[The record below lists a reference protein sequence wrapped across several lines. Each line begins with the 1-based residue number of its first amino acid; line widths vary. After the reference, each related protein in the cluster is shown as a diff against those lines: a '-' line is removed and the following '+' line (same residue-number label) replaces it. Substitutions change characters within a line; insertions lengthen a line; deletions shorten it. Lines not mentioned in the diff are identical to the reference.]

1 MNAAIHA
8 TSAPS
13 TAQSPSHWAAPVT
26 ELNRPARIIDV
37 DALRT
42 LMTQEET
49 LIVDVRTPEQCVD
62 GHIPGAVMLPY
73 AQLVASDGKAG
84 GLLPDIDSLEALF
97 TSIGLTTESRVVA
110 YDDDT
115 GSHAS
120 RLLWTLDA
128 LGHHNHSLLNGGFAA
143 WDDAELP
150 VAEHPSLPQPG
161 EFFASPDDSVI
172 ADVERMLDTIHNADV
187 VLLDARTEL
196 EYVGEDVRAARGG
209 HIPGAINF
217 DYTLAID
224 LVEDGKVQRAD
235 VIRDLL
241 NARGITP
248 DHEIIVYCQ
257 THHRSSHTYQVLKD
271 LGFPRVR
278 AYPGSWSEW
287 GNRDD
292 LPVEV

>member
-1 MNAAIHA
+1 MDTRCSRSSQPLAA
-8 TSAPS
+8 
-13 TAQSPSHWAAPVT
+13 
-26 ELNRPARIIDV
+26 ERR
-37 DALRT
+37 
-42 LMTQEET
+42 
-49 LIVDVRTPEQCVD
+49 
-62 GHIPGAVMLPY
+62 
-73 AQLVASDGKAG
+73 
-84 GLLPDIDSLEALF
+84 
-97 TSIGLTTESRVVA
+97 
-110 YDDDT
+110 
-115 GSHAS
+115 
-120 RLLWTLDA
+120 
-128 LGHHNHSLLNGGFAA
+128 FAA

-161 EFFASPDDSVI
+161 EFFTSPDDSVI
-172 ADVERMLDTIHNADV
+172 ADVERILDSIHNVDV

-271 LGFPRVR
+271 LGFLRVR